1 MVDRYLMDQGE
12 AILQK
17 LSIPVSLLEKLQE
30 GQDQDEFGITVAPDW
45 VDGQVV
51 QKDGQ
56 LYLPMSQPSVVLCCQ
71 ADYPGAKD
79 LLIMASAWI
88 NALDARE
95 AQIETVMDAYRRIL
109 RGEVTG
115 AELEAVIKEHHLAD
129 DCRRCVLVFHITQSK
144 EVRAYD
150 LLRDTTPTQ
159 GKDIMIHVDRH
170 TVAFIKDMTDVEGYD
185 ELAELAQAM
194 QETLLGETAHQMIV
208 GIGRTRNT
216 LDELRESYTEARR
229 AVEVGRVFH
238 PDKSIYVFNR
248 LILERFLADQSPET
262 RAYYHG
268 LLFNRKTA
276 RLFNEEM
283 LYTIEMFFNKDLN
296 LSDTSRQLYIHRNT
310 LVYRLDKVQRQTGL
324 DLRSFSDAVTFKIL
338 MELKKT
344 TPDKTVVK

>member
-17 LSIPVSLLEKLQE
+17 LSIPVTLLEKVQE
-30 GQDQDEFGITVAPDW
+30 GQDH
-45 VDGQVV
+45 DGVGVVV
-51 QKDGQ
+51 QPTWMDGEVVRQ
-56 LYLPMSQPSVVLCCQ
+56 GDYLYLPMHRPSLVLRCQ
-71 ADYPGAKD
+71 ADYPGARD
-79 LLIMASAWI
+79 LLVMASAWVDT
-88 NALDARE
+88 LGTRE
-95 AQIETVMDAYRRIL
+95 SQIETVMDAYRRIL

-115 AELEAVIKEHHLAD
+115 AELEAVAKEHQLMD
-129 DCRRCVLVFHITQSK
+129 DCHRCVLVFHITQSK

-170 TVAFIKDMTDVEGYD
+170 TVAFIKDMTDVEGYE

-194 QETLLGETAHQMIV
+194 QETLLSETAHQMIV
-208 GIGRTRNT
+208 GIGRERNT
-216 LDELRESYTEARR
+216 LESLRESYAEARR

-238 PDKSIYVFNR
+238 PDKSIYLFNR
-248 LILERFLADQSPET
+248 LILERFLADQPPEI
-262 RAYYHG
+262 RSYYHG

-276 RLFNEEM
+276 RLFSEEM

-324 DLRSFSDAVTFKIL
+324 DLRSFSDAVTFKLL

-344 TPDKTVVK
+344 TPDKSVIK